1 MSSTHLTEIVCLLIV
16 LVADW
21 SKEKLT
27 NFKQILKV
35 TEEHPLVSEVS
46 SLAQQFFRD
55 LQEVR
60 FIDSSQ
66 LQGMDDK
73 EQVCH
78 NEKEAFKRPLNLNS
92 KSNDWSMCHFDT
104 GESF

>member
-27 NFKQILKV
+27 NFKQLLKV
-35 TEEHPLVSEVS
+35 TEEYPLVSEVS
-46 SLAQQFFRD
+46 SLAQQFFREF
-55 LQEVR
+55 QQVR

-73 EQVCH
+73 DWTSLSERKRSIQ
-78 NEKEAFKRPLNLNS
+78 EALES
-92 KSNDWSMCHFDT
+92 KLQK
-104 GESF
+104 

>member
-16 LVADW
+16 LLADW

-27 NFKQILKV
+27 NFKQILKI

-46 SLAQQFFRD
+46 RRAQQFFCD
-55 LQEVR
+55 LQQVR

-66 LQGMDDK
+66 LQGMGDK
-73 EQVCH
+73 EQVCQK
-78 NEKEAFKRPLNLNS
+78 EQEAFKRPLNLNS
-92 KSNDWSMCHFDT
+92 KSND
-104 GESF
+104 

>member
-46 SLAQQFFRD
+46 SLAQQFFREF
-55 LQEVR
+55 QEVR

-78 NEKEAFKRPLNLNS
+78 KEKGAFKRPLNLNS
-92 KSNDWSMCHFDT
+92 KSKD
-104 GESF
+104 